1 MGLVMDIKHQAM
13 MISANILTKQN
24 DAVINSAI
32 THALGDGWLMDKV
45 IDRVKIFLLRDG
57 TEVLSVDGQQLV
69 LFYPIEFE
77 SRNTVANVSINYRL
91 LYSQPIV

>member
-1 MGLVMDIKHQAM
+1 MGLGMNIKHHAM
-13 MISANILTKQN
+13 MISANILTKQK

-32 THALGDGWLMDKV
+32 THALGDGWLMDKI

-69 LFYPIEFE
+69 LFYPIEFDT
-77 SRNTVANVSINYRL
+77 SMTAINTSINYRL
-91 LYSQPIV
+91 LYSQPM